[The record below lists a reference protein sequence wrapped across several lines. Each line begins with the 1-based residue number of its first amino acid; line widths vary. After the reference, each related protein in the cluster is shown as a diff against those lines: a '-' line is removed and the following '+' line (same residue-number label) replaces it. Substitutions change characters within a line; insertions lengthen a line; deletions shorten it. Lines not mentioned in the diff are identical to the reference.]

1 MKKSDVDYTLYL
13 CTDCDLMR
21 ADTVED
27 AVRQALLGGV
37 TMVQLREKNCSAKEF
52 FETAQRVKKIT
63 DQAGVPLIINDRVDI
78 ALAVDADGVH
88 VGQSDIPAAEARRLL
103 GPDKI
108 IGVSART
115 VEQARKAEADGA
127 DYLGVGAMFVTG
139 TKQDAKV
146 TSKEE
151 LKRIRA
157 AVAIPIVAIGGIKA
171 DNVEELKETGIDGVA
186 VVSAVIAAENIASAA
201 EELAGRVKELK
212 EA

>member
-1 MKKSDVDYTLYL
+1 
-13 CTDCDLMR
+13 MR

>member
-1 MKKSDVDYTLYL
+1 
-13 CTDCDLMR
+13 
-21 ADTVED
+21 
-27 AVRQALLGGV
+27 
-37 TMVQLREKNCSAKEF
+37 
-52 FETAQRVKKIT
+52 
-63 DQAGVPLIINDRVDI
+63 
-78 ALAVDADGVH
+78 
-88 VGQSDIPAAEARRLL
+88 
-103 GPDKI
+103 
-108 IGVSART
+108 
-115 VEQARKAEADGA
+115 
-127 DYLGVGAMFVTG
+127 MFVTG

>member
-1 MKKSDVDYTLYL
+1 M
-13 CTDCDLMR
+13 
-21 ADTVED
+21 
-27 AVRQALLGGV
+27 
-37 TMVQLREKNCSAKEF
+37 
-52 FETAQRVKKIT
+52 
-63 DQAGVPLIINDRVDI
+63 PLIINDRVDI

-171 DNVEELKETGIDGVA
+171 DNVEELKGTGIDGVA

-201 EELAGRVKELK
+201 EEQAGRVKELN

>member
-13 CTDCDLMR
+13 CTDRDLMR

-108 IGVSART
+108 DRGI
-115 VEQARKAEADGA
+115 RKNC
-127 DYLGVGAMFVTG
+127 
-139 TKQDAKV
+139 
-146 TSKEE
+146 
-151 LKRIRA
+151 RA
-157 AVAIPIVAIGGIKA
+157 GKKGRSGWCGLSRCRS
-171 DNVEELKETGIDGVA
+171 NVC
-186 VVSAVIAAENIASAA
+186 NRNQ
-201 EELAGRVKELK
+201 AGRKSDFKGRIKEDPRGGCDPDRCDRRM
-212 EA
+212 

>member
-1 MKKSDVDYTLYL
+1 MSGLFGACLFMYGMPIRRKGLYGFVIFL
-13 CTDCDLMR
+13 IVCM
-21 ADTVED
+21 
-27 AVRQALLGGV
+27 
-37 TMVQLREKNCSAKEF
+37 
-52 FETAQRVKKIT
+52 
-63 DQAGVPLIINDRVDI
+63 AGVFWLT
-78 ALAVDADGVH
+78 DGKL
-88 VGQSDIPAAEARRLL
+88 EA
-103 GPDKI
+103 
-108 IGVSART
+108 

-171 DNVEELKETGIDGVA
+171 DNVEELKGTGIDGVA

>member
-1 MKKSDVDYTLYL
+1 MMSGLFGACLFMYGMPIRRKGLYGFVIFL
-13 CTDCDLMR
+13 IVCM
-21 ADTVED
+21 
-27 AVRQALLGGV
+27 
-37 TMVQLREKNCSAKEF
+37 
-52 FETAQRVKKIT
+52 
-63 DQAGVPLIINDRVDI
+63 AGVFWLT
-78 ALAVDADGVH
+78 DGKL
-88 VGQSDIPAAEARRLL
+88 EA
-103 GPDKI
+103 
-108 IGVSART
+108 